1 MFKVKDHY
9 YNKAKHENYL
19 ARSVYKLEEID
30 QRFKIIKPSDRVLDL
45 GYYPGSWIQYTTKAV
60 GKSGLVLGID
70 IQEIQTSLIG
80 HGNVKLFQKDIFNI
94 KSLSDIEQDKLFQVV
109 LSDMAPSTTGIR
121 SLDQDRSLAL
131 VESVMQIL
139 PLFLAPKGNFVIK
152 VFESQMAQDFLK
164 TQKNRF
170 MEWNYLR
177 PKAIR
182 SVSKEYFVIG
192 KGFKA

>member
-30 QRFKIIKPSDRVLDL
+30 QRFKIIKPTDRVLDL
-45 GYYPGSWIQYTTKAV
+45 GYCPGSWVQYTTKVV
-60 GKSGLVLGID
+60 GKSGLIVGVD

-94 KSLSDIEQDKLFQVV
+94 QSLSDIEQDKLFQVV

-139 PLFLAPKGNFVIK
+139 PLFLAPKGHLVIK
-152 VFESQMAQDFLK
+152 VFESQMAQDYLK
-164 TQKNRF
+164 TQRARF
-170 MEWNYLR
+170 MEWHYLR
-177 PKAIR
+177 PKSTR

>member
-1 MFKVKDHY
+1 
-9 YNKAKHENYL
+9 
-19 ARSVYKLEEID
+19 
-30 QRFKIIKPSDRVLDL
+30 
-45 GYYPGSWIQYTTKAV
+45 
-60 GKSGLVLGID
+60 
-70 IQEIQTSLIG
+70 
-80 HGNVKLFQKDIFNI
+80 
-94 KSLSDIEQDKLFQVV
+94 
-109 LSDMAPSTTGIR
+109 
-121 SLDQDRSLAL
+121 
-131 VESVMQIL
+131 MQIL